1 MYQKYV
7 YIKNTLFHDEVLSRQ
22 KASAGKQRA
31 RLNNLRKNKAT
42 CSVAP
47 DFPSYKQDDYYHH
60 DALFN
65 HRKVFD

>member
-1 MYQKYV
+1 MMKRSPA
-7 YIKNTLFHDEVLSRQ
+7 KNL
-22 KASAGKQRA
+22 AGKQRA